1 MMAETSEFALE
12 IEKMAIILELDFQR
26 NPTSTSYLFI
36 FIVLLY
42 GPHKTIK

>member
-12 IEKMAIILELDFQR
+12 IERMAIILELDFPR
-26 NPTSTSYLFI
+26 NPISTSYP
-36 FIVLLY
+36 FIVFLY